1 MATALVSIL
10 TSTPIDHTMAMS
22 GEITLRGQVLAVGG
36 VKEKVLAAKRAGIQ
50 CVILPLM
57 NRPDLEE
64 IPANNRRGLRC
75 VFVDTVDE
83 VFATALK
90 AE

>member
-1 MATALVSIL
+1 
-10 TSTPIDHTMAMS
+10 MS

-50 CVILPLM
+50 GVILPLM
-57 NRPDLEE
+57 NRPDVEE
-64 IPANNRRGLRC
+64 IPAKNRRWLRC

-83 VFATALK
+83 VFAVALK
-90 AE
+90 TAPRRAGGRLSLGAPA